1 MSLTQA
7 STSMSW
13 HDIRQAED
21 ALGIVDPACD
31 PILSSCTDTGTP

>member
-1 MSLTQA
+1 
-7 STSMSW
+7 MSW
-13 HDIRQAED
+13 HDIREAEA